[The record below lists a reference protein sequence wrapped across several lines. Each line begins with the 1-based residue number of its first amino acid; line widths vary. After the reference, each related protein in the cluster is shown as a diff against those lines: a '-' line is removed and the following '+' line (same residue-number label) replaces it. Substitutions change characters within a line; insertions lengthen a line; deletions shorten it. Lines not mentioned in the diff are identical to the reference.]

1 MNKKLKTAQIQ
12 MPVAANKQDTLEYL
26 KKKMAE
32 VCDGSTDLVCLP
44 EMFCC
49 PYRTELFPQY
59 AEPEGGMIWSACA
72 ELAAKHG
79 VYLSAGTM
87 PEEEYSDEGKEAER
101 RIYNTAYLFDRDGRQ
116 IAKHRK
122 MHLYEIHAEGKPS
135 FREADTLSAGNEM
148 TLFDTEFGRGGL
160 CVCYDVRFIELTRLM
175 VLAGAEFLIIPAA
188 FNMITGPIHWEL
200 VFRAQA
206 TYNQVF
212 VLATSLARDPS
223 CGFTSWG
230 HSLTADPWGKVI
242 AEAGEGEETV
252 YADIDLD
259 MIADVRRQ
267 LPVFSQR
274 REDVYELRLK

>member
-1 MNKKLKTAQIQ
+1 MNKKFRAAQIQ
-12 MPVAANKQDTLEYL
+12 MSVAENKEGTIEYL

-32 VCDGSTDLVCLP
+32 VCDGSVDFVCLP

-79 VYLSAGTM
+79 VYLAAGTM
-87 PEEEYSDEGKEAER
+87 PEEEYSDEGGKKER
-101 RIYNTAYLFDRDGRQ
+101 KIFNTAYIFDRQGNQ

-122 MHLYEIHAEGKPS
+122 MHLYEIHAEGKRS
-135 FREADTLSAGNEM
+135 FREADTLSAGNKM
-148 TLFDTEFGRGGL
+148 TLFDTEFGKGGL

-175 VLAGAEFLIIPAA
+175 TLAGAEFIIIPAA

-200 VFRAQA
+200 VFRSQA
-206 TYNQVF
+206 AYNQLF
-212 VLATSLARDPS
+212 VLGTALARDPS

-230 HSLTADPWGKVI
+230 HSLAVDPWGKVI
-242 AEAGEGEETV
+242 AEAGVGEEAV
-252 YADIDLD
+252 FSDIDLA
-259 MIADVRRQ
+259 MVADVRRQ

-274 REDVYELRLK
+274 REDIYELKLR